1 MSKILL
7 VTTGG
12 ANEVASRLLAK
23 SGIAQGKVFTELFPD
38 GEVFHRLDT
47 PVANAEAVVV
57 GVGSFREPDAL
68 MEFYDVANLLADE
81 GALGLTLLMPEDT
94 GKSKQARFLKR
105 VRERLL
111 AGVPVTPLGNRV
123 VEVDPACPSMPFYKT
138 TTRRTRAKTLAGG
151 AAAID
156 LFGARGKAVLFSTKS
171 YGYMQEQFH
180 ALAEFD
186 RGAALRDDDGIVKG
200 LSMSVQGRDVV
211 IIGGTIDHA
220 ETFDLYVMANACY
233 EAGALSL
240 TLVVPYFG
248 YSTMER
254 GKPDAHEAVK
264 ASYRARLIS
273 SIPRC
278 PMGNRVVLCDL
289 HSEGVPYYFGSGV
302 RATHL
307 YCIKNIIMEMVAGQF
322 GGRLCTTDA
331 GRAKWAESL
340 VKDINKRIELSGG
353 NAEQFWRT
361 ALAIKDR
368 VSGSDT
374 ELLGIL
380 GYVAGMDIFLFD
392 DMIRRGTTAI
402 KAGEGYRLGKLPTPE
417 NIPAELRD
425 LVAALFK
432 QLEETL
438 KGVDLGCKGIRFVA
452 SHGVLP
458 GTSLK
463 RLQDAKDHKGT
474 ALFSEVIVTDSH
486 PNAVK
491 LAGEFLKVKPI
502 APMLVAHVIQSLAIG
517 N

>member
-1 MSKILL
+1 MSKVLL

-12 ANEVASRLLAK
+12 ADEVASRLLAK
-23 SGIAQGKVFTELFPD
+23 SGIAPGKVYTELFPD
-38 GEVFHRLDT
+38 GEVFHRLET
-47 PVANAEAVVV
+47 PVANAEAVIV
-57 GVGSFREPDAL
+57 GVAEFGKPDAL

-81 GALGLTLLMPEDT
+81 GALGLTLVMPEDT

-105 VRERLL
+105 VRERLF
-111 AGVPVTPLGNRV
+111 ASVPVTPLTNRI
-123 VEVDPACPSMPFYKT
+123 VEVDPACPSMPFYKPS
-138 TTRRTRAKTLAGG
+138 TRRPRVKSLGG
-151 AAAID
+151 GAAID
-156 LFGARGKAVLFSTKS
+156 LFGARGNAVLFSTKS
-171 YGYMQEQFH
+171 YGYMQDQFH
-180 ALAEFD
+180 GLSQFD
-186 RGAALRDDDGIVKG
+186 RGEVLRDDEGIVKG
-200 LSMSVQGRDVV
+200 LGMSVQGRDVV

-220 ETFDLYVMANACY
+220 ETFDLYLIANAAY

-254 GKPDAHEAVK
+254 GKPGAHEAVK

-289 HSEGVPYYFGSGV
+289 HSEGVPYYFGSDV

-307 YCIKNIIMEMVAGQF
+307 YCIKNIIMEMVDGQF

-340 VKDINKRIELSGG
+340 VKDINKRIEAAGG
-353 NAEQFWRT
+353 SVEQFWRT

-417 NIPAELRD
+417 NIPAELRE
-425 LVAALFK
+425 LVAALFV

-458 GTSLK
+458 GNSLQ
-463 RLQDAKDHKGT
+463 RLKDAKDHKGE

-491 LAGEFLKVKPI
+491 LAGDFLKVKPI